1 MSQGQLFVLS
11 GPPGAGKSTAR
22 QALLAK
28 RPSMVYS
35 VSFTSR
41 QPREGE
47 KDGVDYNFVTRD
59 EFWARHQKGEF
70 AEYNEIFGNFYGTSR
85 KVLEESLAEGKELL
99 LDIDVD
105 GAANLKM
112 RFPDG
117 VFIFLAPP
125 SREELEKR
133 LRGRGTESEEQV
145 RERLARVAYE
155 LGAARGYGYL
165 VFNDKL
171 DETVDSLLSIIKA
184 EQFHTRLTADDL
196 LKKYGF

>member
-1 MSQGQLFVLS
+1 MSQGQIFVLS

-22 QALLAK
+22 EALLKK

-41 QPREGE
+41 PPREGE
-47 KDGVDYNFVTRD
+47 RDGVDYHFISRA
-59 EFWARHQKGEF
+59 EFTKRHQAGEF
-70 AEYNEIFGNFYGTSR
+70 AEINEIFGNYYGTSR
-85 KVLEESLAEGKELL
+85 KILKETLAQGKELL

-105 GAANLKM
+105 GAANLNM

-145 RERLARVAYE
+145 QERMARVAYE
-155 LGAARGYGYL
+155 LGAARGYDYL
-165 VFNDKL
+165 IFNDRL
-171 DETVDSLLSIIKA
+171 DQTVDGLLAIIEVEKYR
-184 EQFHTRLTADDL
+184 TRLTGDEL
-196 LKKYGF
+196 LEKYGF

>member
-11 GPPGAGKSTAR
+11 GPPGAGKSTVR
-22 QALLAK
+22 EALLAK

-41 QPREGE
+41 QPRQGE
-47 KDGVDYNFVTRD
+47 RDGVDYRFVSRD
-59 EFWARHQKGEF
+59 DFWKSHQQGEF

-85 KVLEESLAEGKELL
+85 KVLQEALAEGKELL

-133 LRGRGTESEEQV
+133 LRGRGTESEDQV
-145 RERLARVAYE
+145 QERLARVAYE
-155 LGAARGYGYL
+155 LGAARGYDYL
-165 VFNDKL
+165 IFNDKL
-171 DETVDSLLSIIKA
+171 DETVEGLLSIIKA
-184 EQFHTRLTADDL
+184 EQFHTRLTANDL
-196 LKKYGF
+196 LKRFEF

>member
-47 KDGVDYNFVTRD
+47 KDGVDYNFVSRE
-59 EFWARHQKGEF
+59 EFWGRHQKGEF

-145 RERLARVAYE
+145 QERLARVAYE
-155 LGAARGYGYL
+155 LGAARGYDYM
-165 VFNDKL
+165 VFNEKL
-171 DETVDSLLSIIKA
+171 EETVDGLLAIIKA
-184 EQFHTRLTADDL
+184 EQFHTRLTAGDL
-196 LKKYGF
+196 

>member
-1 MSQGQLFVLS
+1 MSQGQIFVLS
-11 GPPGAGKSTAR
+11 GPPGAGKSTVR
-22 QALLAK
+22 ESLLAK

-47 KDGVDYNFVTRD
+47 QDGVDYNFLTRD
-59 EFWARHQKGEF
+59 EFWERHQQGEF

-85 KVLEESLAEGKELL
+85 KVLQEAQAAGKELL

-145 RERLARVAYE
+145 QKRLARVAYE
-155 LGAARGYGYL
+155 LGAARGYDYL

-171 DETVDSLLSIIKA
+171 EETVDGLLAIIKA
-184 EQFHTRLTADDL
+184 EQFHTRLTADEL
-196 LKKYGF
+196 LNRFGF

>member
-11 GPPGAGKSTAR
+11 GPPGAGKSTVR
-22 QALLAK
+22 ETLLAQ
-28 RPSMVYS
+28 RPAMVYS

-41 QPREGE
+41 PPREGE
-47 KDGVDYNFVTRD
+47 RNGVDYNFVSRE

-85 KVLEESLAEGKELL
+85 KVLEQALAQGKELL
-99 LDIDVD
+99 LDIDVE

-112 RFPDG
+112 RFKDG

-133 LRGRGTESEEQV
+133 LRGRGTESEDQV
-145 RERLARVAYE
+145 QERLARVAYE
-155 LGAARGYGYL
+155 LGAAGGYDYL
-165 VFNDKL
+165 IFNDKL
-171 DETVDSLLSIIKA
+171 DETVDGLMSIIKA
-184 EQFHTRLTADDL
+184 EHFHTRLTADDL
-196 LKKYGF
+196 LEKFRF

>member
-1 MSQGQLFVLS
+1 MSRGQIFVLS

-22 QALLAK
+22 QALLAQ

-47 KDGVDYNFVTRD
+47 KDGVDYHFVSRE
-59 EFWARHQKGEF
+59 EFWQRHQRGEF

-85 KVLEESLAEGKELL
+85 KVLEESLAAGKELL

-105 GAANLKM
+105 GAANLSM

-125 SREELEKR
+125 SREELERR
-133 LRGRGTESEEQV
+133 LRGRGTESEDEVQK
-145 RERLARVAYE
+145 RLARVAYE
-155 LGAARGYGYL
+155 LGAARGYDYL
-165 VFNDKL
+165 IFNDKL
-171 DETVDSLLSIIKA
+171 DETVDAILAIIKS
-184 EQFHTRLTADDL
+184 ERFRTRLSADDL
-196 LKKYGF
+196 LKKYAF